1 MSTTH
6 LTRSMKLHILPW
18 TSMPR
23 NQRNIVRPPH
33 HPQQPQ
39 KWFIQKLKKKREM
52 QPVLLAAL
60 LTYSKLLSPIPR
72 RPLSPQGKWEE
83 GLSPSSFPSEA
94 HPGCLVTA
102 SSFSVSRWKGTC
114 RRRSAGNPTVL
125 VSDMWLSRPWERG
138 TRASAPPHFLTG
150 FKLACS
156 EHTHSFPPQPCPT
169 GV

>member
-1 MSTTH
+1 MELEHTSQREGLGWDNDLTDCCSCLSDQWGCIFFPELQCPGIKETYFSTSISISH
-6 LTRSMKLHILPW
+6 RNSLFRSEKE
-18 TSMPR
+18 
-23 NQRNIVRPPH
+23 V
-33 HPQQPQ
+33 
-39 KWFIQKLKKKREM
+39 M

-125 VSDMWLSRPWERG
+125 VSDMRQSRPWERG
-138 TRASAPPHFLTG
+138 ARASAPPHFLT
-150 FKLACS
+150 
-156 EHTHSFPPQPCPT
+156 
-169 GV
+169 